1 MQIAI
6 MKFKVI
12 LCDIK
17 HMKLKTG
24 RQSHYYKKYSLKHE
38 TITFLFFMEMVFHTF
53 HFQIKKK
60 KGITVND
67 NHEQLSICTL

>member
-38 TITFLFFMEMVFHTF
+38 TITFLFFYGNGLPYISFPN
-53 HFQIKKK
+53 QKKK
-60 KGITVND
+60 SD
-67 NHEQLSICTL
+67 HS